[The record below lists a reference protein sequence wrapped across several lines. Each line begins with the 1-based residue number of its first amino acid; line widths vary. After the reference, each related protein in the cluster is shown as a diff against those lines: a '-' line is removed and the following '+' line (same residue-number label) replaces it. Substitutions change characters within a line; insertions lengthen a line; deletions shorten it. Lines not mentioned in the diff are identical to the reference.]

1 MAGEDPGRSSIEK
14 QAAPPF
20 GGAVKEYFK
29 VSVYVS
35 K

>member
-1 MAGEDPGRSSIEK
+1 MVGEDPGRSSIEK
-14 QAAPPF
+14 QTAPPK

-29 VSVYVS
+29 VPVYVS